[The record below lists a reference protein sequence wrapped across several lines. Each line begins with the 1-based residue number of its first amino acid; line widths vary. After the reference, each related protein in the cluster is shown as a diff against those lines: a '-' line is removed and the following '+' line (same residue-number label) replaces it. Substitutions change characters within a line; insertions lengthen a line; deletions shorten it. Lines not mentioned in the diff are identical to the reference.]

1 MTKQT
6 NKPIGVRR
14 VSAAVVAASCAVA
27 SLSLLAACD
36 SSDSNKTVGQKIDTA
51 VAKTEAKAEDMKEAA
66 QASVDSAGA
75 AIREGAAQAKD
86 AAKQAAS
93 SASTNSEDAAITA
106 SVSAGL
112 MKDPDLSAVKI
123 DVDTANGSVTLIG
136 PALNEA
142 SRSRASIIAM
152 SVKGVSR
159 VDNRLVLKGA

>member
-6 NKPIGVRR
+6 KKPVGIRR
-14 VSAAVVAASCAVA
+14 VRVGAVAASCAVA

-36 SSDSNKTVGQKIDTA
+36 SADSNKTVGQKIDTA
-51 VAKTEAKAEDMKEAA
+51 VAKTEARAEDMKEAA

-75 AIREGAAQAKD
+75 ALREGAAQAKE

-93 SASTNSEDAAITA
+93 SASANSEDAAITA

-136 PALNEA
+136 PAPNEA

>member
-6 NKPIGVRR
+6 KNPIGVRR
-14 VSAAVVAASCAVA
+14 VRASVVAASCAVA

-36 SSDSNKTVGQKIDTA
+36 SADSNKTVGQKLDAA
-51 VAKTEAKAEDMKEAA
+51 VAKTESKAEDIKDAA
-66 QASVDSAGA
+66 KASVDSAGVA
-75 AIREGAAQAKD
+75 LRDGAAQAKE

-93 SASTNSEDAAITA
+93 GASATSEDAAITA

-112 MKDPDLSAVKI
+112 LKDPDLSAVKI

-136 PALNEA
+136 PAPSEA